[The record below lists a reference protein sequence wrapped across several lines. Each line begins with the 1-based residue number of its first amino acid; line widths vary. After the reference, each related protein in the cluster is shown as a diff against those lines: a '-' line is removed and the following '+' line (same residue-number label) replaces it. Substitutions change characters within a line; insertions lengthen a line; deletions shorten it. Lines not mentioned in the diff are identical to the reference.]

1 MQTPTPKAS
10 PALLERIDRLAG
22 CSGHW
27 LLIRDGEPE
36 RDCSHQWH
44 QSPEDHLQ
52 TCLAERWRG
61 VSLGFVPTYCGW
73 SDYSNTGLVGK
84 ANFNVLTDPAS
95 TPDPHG
101 GILTV
106 GYGWNGEGVVLD
118 LLRVPADVLESVES
132 LEAYPLLSDD
142 EHSRLELE
150 EIETSWTDCY
160 SREWRDLVRDQL
172 AQYCP
177 QPVVDA
183 NQYGPST
190 AKYWADDQLDSLPDD
205 QLEQQLRELFESCR
219 ELSSEDWSVE
229 DLSCGA
235 YIRIKE
241 VARGID
247 RQDLIDLTGLALLAP
262 DQEWRREPY
271 PWPDGSRDPL
281 EPALV

>member
-44 QSPEDHLQ
+44 QSPTDHLQ
-52 TCLAERWRG
+52 TCLAERWRN
-61 VSLGFVPTYCGW
+61 VSLGFVPSYCGW

-118 LLRVPADVLESVES
+118 LLTVPADVLEAVES
-132 LEAYPLLSDD
+132 LEDYPLLSEE
-142 EHSRLELE
+142 EHSSL
-150 EIETSWTDCY
+150 EIEAQGEAWESWAASD
-160 SREWRDLVRDQL
+160 WRDLVRDQL

-177 QPVVDA
+177 AAIVDA

-190 AKYWADDQLDSLPDD
+190 AKYWADDQLDAIPDD
-205 QLEQQLRELFESCR
+205 QLEQQLRELFSVCLEWSG
-219 ELSSEDWSVE
+219 EGWSVE
-229 DLSCGA
+229 DLGSGA
-235 YIRIKE
+235 YLKIDK

-247 RQDLIDLTGLALLAP
+247 RSDLVHLTGLPLLAP